1 MPHPSQH
8 ITNNTGRTRVPLLV
22 VISLLFL
29 KHAFNESDKG
39 GAPRWVHKPRWQCFS
54 GCVCYEGRQPCD
66 ASTTVKFHQPL
77 FVSAKEAGIAVKQT
91 FAKNGQ
97 AAEPPST
104 RLSGTPKPATG
115 SRRAMVCA
123 TGLSPGDACR
133 RHCKRSEAWR
143 ATCGTVHT
151 GCISMRTGPVAGNTA
166 LTWMLRR
173 SCVVARNST
182 HVSPPTM
189 RLVGG

>member
-123 TGLSPGDACR
+123 TGLPAIGGAAPPPDSLGSAAASSASAQNGVPSSVPIFPAR
-133 RHCKRSEAWR
+133 KSSRMRSSAWR
-143 ATCGTVHT
+143 ELATK
-151 GCISMRTGPVAGNTA
+151 GP
-166 LTWMLRR
+166 
-173 SCVVARNST
+173 
-182 HVSPPTM
+182 PK
-189 RLVGG
+189 